1 MGGGCRENV
10 TRKVKGGR
18 GLQGQCHEKERRD
31 RVFITTKVLGGGGG
45 GAAVT
50 VLYEGDRR
58 DSVTRKEGGGRAGVI
73 GLSSIQLSS
82 SFEPFYK
89 YSFSFMKNKIFVEE
103 LFYVRYCTVV
113 L

>member
-1 MGGGCRENV
+1 MGGGCRDSV
-10 TRKVKGGR
+10 TRKKGATGFL
-18 GLQGQCHEKERRD
+18 LQQRCWG
-31 RVFITTKVLGGGGG
+31 GGGGG

-73 GLSSIQLSS
+73 GISSIQLSS